1 MNLVLPNY
9 EEYAKANKQSV
20 DHQKPVSSVYETE
33 GESSN
38 TVEHEPS
45 FDTDDTN
52 NEREAKSKTQ
62 ETLNNNNPNKRKN
75 NRQEDHSTHS
85 MKKRR
90 KTDVP
95 HTTSEHSTEGEHQGE
110 NQHEYMNLSKEERE
124 SREKFK
130 FANSD
135 SDMNSGEVNKAAVDE
150 TTAAVERTIYTTT
163 KLGETIR
170 SVANKFS
177 LHWRDI
183 AEINLFKQKGTDKFQ
198 MPFSNSRLKRGT
210 ELNLPCLRLNIT
222 KVMSIIQNITESE
235 INGTV
240 LKETGD
246 PMDPFGVSETEAR
259 KWQLPTD
266 FWDVMMDPL
275 FMEWIKSIRKEM
287 QGFEENHVWLRTK
300 QKNMVKG
307 KRPIKTKEIYSRKYK
322 HGKLSRHKYRHAARG
337 DMLRA
342 GKDYGNTYW
351 SSVSSTSLKLFC
363 ALAVESGE
371 EPEVLDVQTAYLEAE
386 EPDDIYM
393 YRASFADY
401 IDKTDHELQ
410 ALREKLLLMT
420 PHELKQFKKEAKLQ
434 VESGDVEK
442 CLRSVYGVPSAG
454 NSWGRKL
461 RKVLEEELGLKRSV
475 IDNSLYYKR
484 STDKLSLDKEWL
496 LVCTIT
502 DDIPFNGDKKSKVW
516 FKEEMEKRFRITHE
530 PHFTGLLGIELKWDP
545 LELTLELTQTA
556 LINKI
561 SETFK
566 KYIVGRHRKYTP
578 LPENLDKTPP
588 DEITDEEFEKVKDFP
603 YASYVCSLGYI
614 AEWSKGELLYA
625 RSYLSTYLRR
635 WDTMRVEYALQSLCY
650 LIGDKLYGTIFSKG
664 RDVHGPMQL
673 YAFADGSLMGEAER
687 SSRAAR
693 LLKMSGAAISAK
705 SNKTTTKHLSSTGV
719 EGEALCDAA
728 LDIVGTRHLLEE
740 IGIWYNTPVVIYEDN
755 QPIIRVANNEASLG
769 DAGRHMETRIFKIK
783 ELVENETVI
792 MKYIE
797 TQRQV
802 ADLLTKSLGRVAFE
816 RLRDDMTGYLAFH
829 HPGENIHVKSIAVL
843 HFLYTGKME

>member
-1 MNLVLPNY
+1 
-9 EEYAKANKQSV
+9 
-20 DHQKPVSSVYETE
+20 
-33 GESSN
+33 
-38 TVEHEPS
+38 
-45 FDTDDTN
+45 
-52 NEREAKSKTQ
+52 
-62 ETLNNNNPNKRKN
+62 
-75 NRQEDHSTHS
+75 
-85 MKKRR
+85 
-90 KTDVP
+90 
-95 HTTSEHSTEGEHQGE
+95 
-110 NQHEYMNLSKEERE
+110 
-124 SREKFK
+124 
-130 FANSD
+130 
-135 SDMNSGEVNKAAVDE
+135 
-150 TTAAVERTIYTTT
+150 
-163 KLGETIR
+163 
-170 SVANKFS
+170 
-177 LHWRDI
+177 
-183 AEINLFKQKGTDKFQ
+183 
-198 MPFSNSRLKRGT
+198 
-210 ELNLPCLRLNIT
+210 
-222 KVMSIIQNITESE
+222 
-235 INGTV
+235 
-240 LKETGD
+240 
-246 PMDPFGVSETEAR
+246 
-259 KWQLPTD
+259 
-266 FWDVMMDPL
+266 
-275 FMEWIKSIRKEM
+275 
-287 QGFEENHVWLRTK
+287 
-300 QKNMVKG
+300 
-307 KRPIKTKEIYSRKYK
+307 
-322 HGKLSRHKYRHAARG
+322 
-337 DMLRA
+337 
-342 GKDYGNTYW
+342 
-351 SSVSSTSLKLFC
+351 
-363 ALAVESGE
+363 
-371 EPEVLDVQTAYLEAE
+371 
-386 EPDDIYM
+386 
-393 YRASFADY
+393 
-401 IDKTDHELQ
+401 
-410 ALREKLLLMT
+410 
-420 PHELKQFKKEAKLQ
+420 
-434 VESGDVEK
+434 
-442 CLRSVYGVPSAG
+442 
-454 NSWGRKL
+454 
-461 RKVLEEELGLKRSV
+461 
-475 IDNSLYYKR
+475 
-484 STDKLSLDKEWL
+484 
-496 LVCTIT
+496 
-502 DDIPFNGDKKSKVW
+502 VW

-578 LPENLDKTPP
+578 LPENLDKTHP

-635 WDTMRVEYALQSLCY
+635 WDTIRVEYALQSLCY
-650 LIGDKLYGTIFSKG
+650 LIGNKLYGTIFSKG

-829 HPGENIHVKSIAVL
+829 HPGENIHVKSIAIL